1 MFWRITAESREVGRP
16 GITAYAAHN
25 EVASDLMLNQYR
37 PGTIK
42 TLILAANEH
51 SLFKFEKDTEEEKT
65 CGPIALALRPP
76 RCVLLLLRP
85 PGIAK
90 GVLTIILNALV
101 WVLRPVMGC
110 SDRDICSNYICGRG
124 YLAPPTHRNNSMLK
138 VRNKAQSTKH
148 KAHIGS

>member
-1 MFWRITAESREVGRP
+1 
-16 GITAYAAHN
+16 
-25 EVASDLMLNQYR
+25 MLNQYR

-85 PGIAK
+85 PGIGERGPKYNSQCLGLGIEA
-90 GVLTIILNALV
+90 
-101 WVLRPVMGC
+101 
-110 SDRDICSNYICGRG
+110 RDG
-124 YLAPPTHRNNSMLK
+124 L
-138 VRNKAQSTKH
+138 
-148 KAHIGS
+148 